1 MKINELNIF
10 EKSHYYKDSDIFNL
24 RPPKT
29 PESFKLKP
37 LSLNLTNKNN
47 NHRYNYL
54 NNSNNE
60 DYFLNKKDNVKECLR
75 DKNYLKNY
83 INRYKKYKTVENLK
97 KESKKF
103 QLNKSYEYNYDEN
116 NKIYKNIRLNNRKG
130 NLIFGNYTP
139 TFSSEYNSMQDYA
152 KKILLSKR
160 IYKGKKNIL
169 NKSMDVPMKFKP
181 LKRQNFKRKNRLN
194 ELYNQNSIDID
205 LNKSCDNIILNKRK
219 KHKIKNS
226 LDFYKSNIF
235 FDKEKMIN
243 NEKLDRYSDYN
254 KIRRR
259 YEKLNNNKIS
269 KNKLHSNII
278 RKKTNFYFEERP
290 DKIPHNTEE
299 LKQFFRDGNFPL
311 PYSNYKPHK
320 EIILSSLDDIYN
332 SKNKKLYQ
340 GLTEMERNVDKFIIL
355 GIDKN
360 NKFDEFEIKNLF
372 AKNGLHMFGEQ
383 TYGSYI
389 ENGKKGKFVF
399 NIRKDLKDRNY
410 NKKMKKI
417 QNILYKRQGIKFNID
432 NRRMNYNKKRRKDI
446 SPIPFKN
453 KKGDEDV
460 FI

>member
-1 MKINELNIF
+1 
-10 EKSHYYKDSDIFNL
+10 
-24 RPPKT
+24 
-29 PESFKLKP
+29 
-37 LSLNLTNKNN
+37 
-47 NHRYNYL
+47 
-54 NNSNNE
+54 
-60 DYFLNKKDNVKECLR
+60 
-75 DKNYLKNY
+75 
-83 INRYKKYKTVENLK
+83 
-97 KESKKF
+97 
-103 QLNKSYEYNYDEN
+103 
-116 NKIYKNIRLNNRKG
+116 
-130 NLIFGNYTP
+130 
-139 TFSSEYNSMQDYA
+139 
-152 KKILLSKR
+152 
-160 IYKGKKNIL
+160 
-169 NKSMDVPMKFKP
+169 
-181 LKRQNFKRKNRLN
+181 
-194 ELYNQNSIDID
+194 
-205 LNKSCDNIILNKRK
+205 
-219 KHKIKNS
+219 
-226 LDFYKSNIF
+226 
-235 FDKEKMIN
+235 MIN

-340 GLTEMERNVDKFIIL
+340 GLTEMERNIDKFIIL

-410 NKKMKKI
+410 NEKMKKI
-417 QNILYKRQGIKFNID
+417 QNILYKKQGIKFNID